1 MSDSE
6 RLSDRV
12 EAALADEAVWA
23 DPPSEVESMLLASIV
38 TDGTRTDERLS
49 KALWRWR
56 LATGIAAL
64 LAVVVG
70 IVYTV
75 GLVDEPAEGM
85 LFPINGVE
93 AGSEISG
100 TATVGPAEA
109 GWWIRLNV
117 TGLPPAPGGSYYQGW
132 VSDGEHIVS
141 IGTFHMR
148 DGDSVVL
155 WSGVAISDYKDL
167 SVTLQSVE
175 GGADPSSSV
184 VVEGR
189 LESG

>member
-23 DPPSEVESMLLASIV
+23 APPSEVESMLLASIV
-38 TDGTRTDERLS
+38 TDGTRNDERLS

-75 GLVDEPAEGM
+75 GLVDEPAEGV

-117 TGLPPAPGGSYYQGW
+117 TGLPPAPAGSYYQGW

-155 WSGVAISDYKDL
+155 WSGVAITDYKDL